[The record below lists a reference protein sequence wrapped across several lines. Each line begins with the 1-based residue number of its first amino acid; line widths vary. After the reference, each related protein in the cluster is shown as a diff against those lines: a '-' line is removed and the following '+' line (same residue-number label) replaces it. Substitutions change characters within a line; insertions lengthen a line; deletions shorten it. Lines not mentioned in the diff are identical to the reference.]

1 MGLTPTEVLAFPKI
15 QAIVRDN
22 GTADVIVAG
31 NSRAVA
37 RAGSLQQLRENALAL
52 VVGEAKTLNR
62 AVRVA
67 IDDPEG
73 HGELIVSPD
82 GSTESVSYT
91 PKPVRR
97 RIREAATTTAPRVA
111 VVTQTAPVAPA
122 QSHTAPA
129 PAQSGLNSEA
139 AALTGTT
146 APTGTTM
153 PPSPET
159 VTAAAPAVEDA
170 PARRS
175 LKETSFLVSAPV
187 LEPATQGWRGTLTRL
202 GLRMDPSE
210 EELSERKDVRTVSQH
225 W

>member
-67 IDDPEG
+67 IDGPEG

-97 RIREAATTTAPRVA
+97 RIREAAT
-111 VVTQTAPVAPA
+111 
-122 QSHTAPA
+122 
-129 PAQSGLNSEA
+129 
-139 AALTGTT
+139 
-146 APTGTTM
+146 
-153 PPSPET
+153 
-159 VTAAAPAVEDA
+159 TAAAPAVEDA

-187 LEPATQGWRGTLTRL
+187 LEPATQGWRGTLTKL

-210 EELSERKDVRTVSQH
+210 EELSERKDVRTV
-225 W
+225 